1 MPYSLDLRQRVI
13 ELVKTG
19 GSISKAARTY
29 RVSRATIYR
38 WLDRKELKPTK
49 VTRRKRKLD
58 WEAVRK
64 DVEQNPDL
72 KLSDRAKKFGVRTNA
87 VWYAIK
93 EMKITRKK
101 KISDIEKEIEKK
113 ELSTIENSGN

>member
-13 ELVKTG
+13 EFIETG
-19 GSISKAARTY
+19 EGISKAAKTY

-38 WLDRKELKPTK
+38 WLGREELKPTK

-87 VWYAIK
+87 VWYAIEK
-93 EMKITRKK
+93 MKITRKK

-113 ELSTIENSGN
+113 GLSTIEISES

>member
-13 ELVKTG
+13 AFIETG
-19 GSISKAARTY
+19 EGISKAARTY

-38 WLDRKELKPTK
+38 WLGRKELKPTK

-64 DVEQNPDL
+64 DVEQNPAL

-87 VWYAIK
+87 VWYAIEK
-93 EMKITRKK
+93 MKITRKK
-101 KISDIEKEIEKK
+101 RSQI
-113 ELSTIENSGN
+113 